1 MVDPSELAQTKKAR
15 LRGPGIMVLVGTFL
29 GPFIEGALLFAAA
42 GTVSLPRA
50 WLFLAVS
57 MVGMFGGIVPVA
69 VVNPELVNHR
79 GRWKRKK
86 DTKRWDRV
94 LVPLYGIL
102 AFYAVPVVIGLD
114 VGRYHWSSLGTWA
127 AVVGTLMFAI
137 GSVLL
142 TWSML
147 VNTHFETTVRI
158 QTDRGHKVVT
168 TGPYALVRHPGYVGA
183 ALWALGAPL
192 IVGSAYGLVPAAV
205 AVLVL
210 VVRTHLEDDTLRA
223 ELPGYADYVQKTKYR
238 LLPGLW

>member
-1 MVDPSELAQTKKAR
+1 MVDPSELVEAKMAG
-15 LRGPGIMVLVGTFL
+15 LRRPGIMVLVGTFL

-42 GTVSLPRA
+42 GTVGLPRG

-79 GRWKRKK
+79 GQWKRKK

-94 LVPLYGIL
+94 LVPLYGVL
-102 AFYAVPVVIGLD
+102 AFYVLPVIVGLD
-114 VGRYHWSSLGTWA
+114 VGRYRWSSLGAWA
-127 AVVGTLMFAI
+127 TVLGTLLFTF
-137 GSVLL
+137 GTVVL

-147 VNTHFETTVRI
+147 VNTHFETIVRI

-183 ALWALGAPL
+183 ALWAFGAPL
-192 IVGSAYGLVPAAV
+192 IVGSAYGLIPAAA

-210 VVRTHLEDDTLRA
+210 VVRTHLEDNTLRA
-223 ELPGYADYVQKTKYR
+223 ELPGYADYAQKTKYR
-238 LLPGLW
+238 LFPGLW

>member
-1 MVDPSELAQTKKAR
+1 MIDPSALAETKKAG
-15 LRGPGIMVLVGTFL
+15 LRGPGIGVLVGTFL

-79 GRWKRKK
+79 GQWKKKK
-86 DTKRWDRV
+86 DTKPWDKA
-94 LVPLYGIL
+94 LLSTYGIL
-102 AFYAVPVVIGLD
+102 GFYVVPVVIGLD

-127 AVVGTLMFAI
+127 AVVGTLMFAV
-137 GSVLL
+137 GSVVL

-147 VNTHFETTVRI
+147 VNTHFEATVRI

-168 TGPYALVRHPGYVGA
+168 TGPYAFVRHPGYVGA
-183 ALWALGAPL
+183 ALWPLAASL
-192 IVGSAYGLVPAAV
+192 IVGSAYGLIPAAA

-210 VVRTHLEDDTLRA
+210 VIRTHLEDNVLRT
-223 ELPGYADYVQKTKYR
+223 ELPGYADYARKTKYR